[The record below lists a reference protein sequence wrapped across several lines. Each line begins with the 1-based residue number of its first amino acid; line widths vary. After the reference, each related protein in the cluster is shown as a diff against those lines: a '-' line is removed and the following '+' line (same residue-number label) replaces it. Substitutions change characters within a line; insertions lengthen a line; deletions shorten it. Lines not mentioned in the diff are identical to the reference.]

1 MKMFIDYALLVL
13 GLLVALGWVVANI
26 LVASCYSIR
35 FMWEEFWIT
44 QTIFGKLCANVFY
57 APAWVLQWVK
67 FALVVALFWV
77 CTPIYKGL
85 RAFVR
90 WLKPLYE
97 DAKGLNL

>member
-1 MKMFIDYALLVL
+1 MFIDYAILVL
-13 GLLVALGWVVANI
+13 GILVVSAWAVAN
-26 LVASCYSIR
+26 VAVATAYSIR

-44 QTIFGKLCANVFY
+44 QSPFGKLCANVFY